1 MRGETLI
8 KYLSCLVITTFKD
21 FIYGILYQCDR

>member
-8 KYLSCLVITTFKD
+8 KYLSTTNFHEIKVKKNLSAFD
-21 FIYGILYQCDR
+21 HM